1 MKADDAQRFWSG
13 GWLYLGFMLTGTGTT
28 LVGCLLPN
36 LILLW
41 HMSDAR
47 AGILFAAQFTGS
59 ALGAALVSSNYLASI
74 ARGYG
79 LTIVSAVAIARFT
92 GSPHV
97 VLFFGFGLGLG
108 LTMTATSLMTGV
120 MFSEKRGAAL
130 SLLNACWGLGAA
142 ASPILASTWT
152 RKWPPVSLY
161 LVFAVALGAVLVFV
175 RRTGFAANPQQRNSQ
190 AESAS
195 FPVELI
201 LVLGFIAFLYVGV
214 ESSVSGWMMS
224 YVHRM
229 TAAQNSWPPIVV
241 SCFWIALLCG
251 RVAAPAV
258 LRRVSEQQ
266 LLTVS
271 IVGALV
277 SVSALIVSESPVSAV
292 LSATAS
298 GLLLGPV
305 YPLCVARTLALT
317 HDGPATKWVLGVS
330 GFGGAAL
337 PWLTGRLSTHNG
349 SLRVGLFVPLA
360 ALGVMLALLLQ
371 ITKRSLSTPAK

>member
-1 MKADDAQRFWSG
+1 MKSDDSRRFWSG

-36 LILLW
+36 LIVLW

-47 AGILFAAQFTGS
+47 AGILFAAQFAGS
-59 ALGAALVSSNYLASI
+59 ALGAALVNRNYLASI

-79 LTIVSAVAIARFT
+79 LVIVSALAIAHFT
-92 GSPHV
+92 GSPHIG
-97 VLFFGFGLGLG
+97 LFFTFGLGLG

-130 SLLNACWGLGAA
+130 SLLNACWGLGAV

-152 RKWPPVSLY
+152 KKWPAGSLY
-161 LVFAVALGAVLVFV
+161 LVFAVALVVVLLFV
-175 RRTGFAANPQQRNSQ
+175 RRTSFATNPRHPDSQ
-190 AESAS
+190 VERAS
-195 FPVELI
+195 FPVPLI
-201 LVLGFIAFLYVGV
+201 FGLAFIAFLYVGV
-214 ESSVSGWMMS
+214 EASVSGWMMS

-229 TAAQNSWPPIVV
+229 TAMHNSWPPVVV

-251 RVAAPAV
+251 RVATPAV
-258 LRRVSEQQ
+258 LRRVTEQE
-266 LLTVS
+266 LLTLS
-271 IVGALV
+271 IVGAWV
-277 SVSALIVSESPVSAV
+277 SVAALIVSKSPVAAV

-305 YPLCVARTLALT
+305 YPLCVAKTLALT

-349 SLRVGLFVPLA
+349 SLRVGLLVPVA
-360 ALGVMLALLLQ
+360 ALGIMLALLFQ
-371 ITKRSLSTPAK
+371 ITKRSLSTPA